1 MSYLI
6 VCERNVIFS
15 IVYFGAQSGTWTRI
29 TLLLGDF
36 ESPVST
42 IPPSGRVFS
51 VEILKIIIK
60 MSNVLKRTPF
70 DSTFY
75 KNLYNAVITFW
86 YMKFQLDNLITEY
99 ENLEKELAD
108 PEIFSDIKRLKTVNQ
123 KKKSLEETVMLYKEY
138 KNLYANYDEAKELI
152 SNEKD
157 PEMLELMK
165 LEISESEEKIPVLE
179 EKLKIALLPKDPN
192 DEKNII
198 LEVRAGAGGDE
209 AGLFA
214 LELSEAYKN
223 FAKAEGFQL
232 EVISESWNE
241 AGGYKEVIF
250 EIKWEGA
257 YSRFKFESW
266 VHRVQRIPAT
276 EKNWRVH
283 TSTVTVAVMPEA
295 EDVDVEIREEDLE
308 IMACRAS
315 GAGGQHVNKTNS
327 AIRVVHIPSGIAVE
341 CQDQRSQLQNKIKA
355 ISVLKSRLFAQEQE
369 KKAAEE
375 WAARLAQ
382 VGTGDRSEKIRTY
395 NFPQDRITD
404 HRIGRNFSN
413 IPVIMTGDLWDI
425 FDALAIA
432 DQTAKLEAAANS

>member
-1 MSYLI
+1 
-6 VCERNVIFS
+6 
-15 IVYFGAQSGTWTRI
+15 
-29 TLLLGDF
+29 
-36 ESPVST
+36 
-42 IPPSGRVFS
+42 
-51 VEILKIIIK
+51 
-60 MSNVLKRTPF
+60 
-70 DSTFY
+70 
-75 KNLYNAVITFW
+75 
-86 YMKFQLDNLITEY
+86 MKFQLDNLITEY

-123 KKKSLEETVMLYKEY
+123 KKKSLEETAMLYKEY

-250 EIKWEGA
+250 EIK
-257 YSRFKFESW
+257 
-266 VHRVQRIPAT
+266 
-276 EKNWRVH
+276 
-283 TSTVTVAVMPEA
+283 
-295 EDVDVEIREEDLE
+295 
-308 IMACRAS
+308 
-315 GAGGQHVNKTNS
+315 
-327 AIRVVHIPSGIAVE
+327 
-341 CQDQRSQLQNKIKA
+341 
-355 ISVLKSRLFAQEQE
+355 
-369 KKAAEE
+369 
-375 WAARLAQ
+375 
-382 VGTGDRSEKIRTY
+382 
-395 NFPQDRITD
+395 
-404 HRIGRNFSN
+404 
-413 IPVIMTGDLWDI
+413 
-425 FDALAIA
+425 
-432 DQTAKLEAAANS
+432 